1 MHTPRLALLV
11 LSVLCTALSAFES
24 STVSAD
30 GKVVEQPLIV
40 ELHKNNFDA
49 ALKEHDE
56 VLVHFYAPWSKR
68 CETMRPYMEAVARDE
83 TWGSRMMHARSDISD
98 PDGHTSYIE
107 LHGVLKLPTI
117 VLFRNGHA
125 YQWPLDSELTY
136 DSVVKWLQKVTEQ
149 PMQPRP
155 AKDFHAKLHGPVD
168 MEEMIANKAKR
179 EADQREA
186 LIDLNGEEAVQKF
199 EAAAAAGAGAA
210 GGAKS
215 TVAGQ
220 PTADGGYK
228 PNVKASAMRRA
239 QERGAEAAPAAEA
252 EAAEDEGER
261 AGRRLGE
268 IKSDEEQLAAQE
280 TDAEAGMAA
289 DAASETWRKE
299 GFICAALDASASVSD
314 GSFEKTVMDKSKD
327 VFVLFYKPSAA
338 FCEGAG
344 AEYGGYAAEL
354 VEADTSTVVAL
365 RMDLTF
371 NKSPF
376 VFEDSELP
384 VVMLFPAK
392 DKRPLEFDEKLTR
405 GALHNFAANN
415 GGNAHPD

>member
-1 MHTPRLALLV
+1 MQTPRLALFV

-68 CETMRPYMEAVARDE
+68 CETMQPYMEAVARDE
-83 TWGSRMMHARSDISD
+83 TWGSRMKHARSDISD

-125 YQWPLDSELTY
+125 YQWPLDSELTH

-168 MEEMIANKAKR
+168 REEMIANKAKR

-186 LIDLNGEEAVQKF
+186 LIDLNGEEAVRKF
-199 EAAAAAGAGAA
+199 EAAAA
-210 GGAKS
+210 GGGGKS
-215 TVAGQ
+215 NVAGQ

-228 PNVKASAMRRA
+228 SNVKASAMRRA

-252 EAAEDEGER
+252 EAAEDEGVR

-268 IKSDEEQLAAQE
+268 IKSDEEQLASQE
-280 TDAEAGMAA
+280 TDAVAGMAA

-314 GSFEKTVMDKSKD
+314 GSFEKTVMDKAKD

-338 FCEGAG
+338 FCEGGG

-354 VEADTSTVVAL
+354 VEADTSAVVAL